1 MSIDSAFWIGVSS
14 VGIALIL
21 VIAINVITDW
31 RRR

>member
-1 MSIDSAFWIGVSS
+1 MSIDSVFWIGILS
-14 VGIALIL
+14 VGIALVL